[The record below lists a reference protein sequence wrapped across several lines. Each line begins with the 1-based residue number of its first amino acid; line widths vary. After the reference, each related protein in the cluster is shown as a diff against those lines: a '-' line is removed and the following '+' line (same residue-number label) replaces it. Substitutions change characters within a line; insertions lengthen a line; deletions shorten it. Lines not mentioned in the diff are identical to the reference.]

1 VMGRACRNNSGMKN
15 RQPLAAM
22 FIKAPWE
29 LPEYFTAIVADEL
42 NVKAVEMKDDVRDFS
57 SYSFKPQ
64 LKTVGPKFGKQV
76 GEIRNA
82 LANVDGNAAMDEV
95 NETGSLKLALSGGE
109 VELAKEDL
117 LIETAQVE
125 GYESMSDYGITVV
138 LDLHLT
144 DELIEEG
151 FIRELIS
158 KIQTMRK
165 EADFEVMDMITIYI
179 SGNEKIEELVNRKKD
194 MMLTDVMATD
204 VLTGQTEGISKEWDI
219 NGEKVTIGVKR
230 N

>member
-1 VMGRACRNNSGMKN
+1 
-15 RQPLAAM
+15 
-22 FIKAPWE
+22 
-29 LPEYFTAIVADEL
+29 
-42 NVKAVEMKDDVRDFS
+42 
-57 SYSFKPQ
+57 
-64 LKTVGPKFGKQV
+64 
-76 GEIRNA
+76 
-82 LANVDGNAAMDEV
+82 
-95 NETGSLKLALSGGE
+95 
-109 VELAKEDL
+109 
-117 LIETAQVE
+117 
-125 GYESMSDYGITVV
+125 MSDYGITVV